1 MTVVVLVLV
10 VDVVVV
16 GKYVIVVV
24 VVVSSIETSE
34 AVLCAIVST
43 LATVEFDM
51 SPKTELGF
59 HSAAIFANGFV
70 VGGGVQPRCLYKIS
84 SIFFSFCS
92 FL

>member
-1 MTVVVLVLV
+1 M
-10 VDVVVV
+10 
-16 GKYVIVVV
+16 IVVV

-34 AVLCAIVST
+34 TAFFDTVSNT
-43 LATVEFDM
+43 PSSLSTAEFDV

-59 HSAAIFANGFV
+59 HSEATLANGFV